1 MLIPSDPF
9 PDDPNPA
16 LARVYEYWKAASPGT
31 ESNAL
36 PRLRQIEL
44 MDLHDIAPQLMI
56 ADIVRERPGRLR
68 YRWRFWGTHL
78 AQFFG
83 IELTGRFIDEA
94 YTPGAA
100 VEVSAAY
107 DWAVENK
114 SPHYWVRRAD
124 NPDHLVFERLVCP
137 LLGHNT
143 DTVDHLF
150 GIITV
155 IGIEKTKRLQP
166 ERLGDRRLS
175 FSEVEL
181 E

>member
-1 MLIPSDPF
+1 MLIPSDPL
-9 PDDPNPA
+9 PADPNPA
-16 LARVYEYWKAASPGT
+16 MAQVLAYWTEAAERAAPSP
-31 ESNAL
+31 L
-36 PRLRQIEL
+36 PRLHHIDL
-44 MDLHDIAPQLMI
+44 MDLYPIAPQLMI
-56 ADIVRERPGRLR
+56 ADIVHEPARLR
-68 YRWRFWGTHL
+68 YRWRFWGTNL

-124 NPDHLVFERLVCP
+124 SPDHLVFERLICP
-137 LLGHNT
+137 LLGRDT
-143 DTVDHLF
+143 ETVDHLF

-155 IGIEKTKRLQP
+155 IGSDKSKRLRP
-166 ERLGDRRLS
+166 TMLGGSRLS
-175 FSEVEL
+175 FFGVKPE
-181 E
+181 